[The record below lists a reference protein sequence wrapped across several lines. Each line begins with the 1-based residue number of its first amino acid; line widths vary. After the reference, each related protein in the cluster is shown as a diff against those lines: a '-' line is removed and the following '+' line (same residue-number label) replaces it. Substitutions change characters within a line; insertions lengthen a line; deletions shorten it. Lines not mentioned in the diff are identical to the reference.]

1 MKKLAV
7 IFAAALLSVIVFDL
21 AVSKTSVTAEGTE
34 TGQESQE
41 EHVFEEVDRLIR
53 AGQTDEALRLLDEEE
68 DHTSAEYYYLKEM
81 AYLEDGSEEA
91 DEALQKLYPEAA
103 DQWPQWQ
110 HMQKMAGA
118 AAVYA
123 GNYESAE
130 YRLFQAL
137 RLDMEDAETWYYL
150 GALSY
155 HQGNYEDMRTYF
167 ERALE
172 LGLGETKQQQILW
185 YAEQAGDRE

>member
-1 MKKLAV
+1 M
-7 IFAAALLSVIVFDL
+7 
-21 AVSKTSVTAEGTE
+21 
-34 TGQESQE
+34 
-41 EHVFEEVDRLIR
+41 FEEVDRLIR

-123 GNYESAE
+123 GNYESAK
-130 YRLFQAL
+130 YRLLQAL
-137 RLDMEDAETWYYL
+137 RLDMGGRGDL
-150 GALSY
+150 VLSGGAFLSS
-155 HQGNYEDMRTYF
+155 GK
-167 ERALE
+167 L
-172 LGLGETKQQQILW
+172 
-185 YAEQAGDRE
+185 